1 MRLRRTRKTQ
11 RELHL
16 TYGDAVEELDRDD
29 LQRVGGD
36 GVEPAA
42 QHRGG
47 HGNAERQPGAE
58 ALDHPR
64 LHPPHDSIGDARRG
78 CQQAED
84 VARGV
89 EVLLGKEDDEIV
101 V

>member
-1 MRLRRTRKTQ
+1 M
-11 RELHL
+11 
-16 TYGDAVEELDRDD
+16 TYGDAVEQLDRDD
-29 LQRVGGD
+29 LPRVGGD
-36 GVEPAA
+36 CVEPAA

-47 HGNAERQPGAE
+47 HGDAEREPGAE

-78 CQQAED
+78 RQQAED
-84 VARGV
+84 VARRA
-89 EVLLGKEDDEIV
+89 EFLFGKEDDEIV